1 MDYFKVNYDKLKNLE
16 QKNYYIIIVFGLFII
31 LYVSFLAFFIKV
43 KKNITYYG
51 IINDG
56 VLNLKINSELSD
68 KIKKGNTL
76 KFKDTTTSY
85 TVLSFN
91 EYDIIDNII
100 YESISLKLD
109 GNFYNNEVGK
119 VTIYYDDE
127 KLCKYVFDLFK

>member
-16 QKNYYIIIVFGLFII
+16 QKNYYIIIVFSLFIL
-31 LYVSFLAFFIKV
+31 LYVSFLALFIKV

-76 KFKDTTTSY
+76 KFKDTMMSY

-127 KLCKYVFDLFK
+127 KLCKYIFDLFK